1 MKSEKRWNNWESRML
16 CAIDGREEKLRG
28 QYQHNISNV
37 ANAAFVIQNIGSI
50 ILVYS
55 IGDG

>member
-1 MKSEKRWNNWESRML
+1 MKSEKRWNNWESRIL
-16 CAIDGREEKLRG
+16 CTIDGREEKLRG

-37 ANAAFVIQNIGSI
+37 ANVVLVIQNIGSI
-50 ILVYS
+50 IHVYS